1 MCGIVGFNWP
11 DLNMVSDMNETLN
24 HRGPEGSGVYAD
36 RNVSFAH
43 KRLSIQDLSIAGNQ
57 PMLYSKESGACS
69 DNYNNQHILHCN
81 YVVNYN
87 GEIYNCKEIRK
98 DLESK
103 NYVFTTSCDT
113 EVLLASYL
121 EWGEKC
127 VERFNGMWAFCIY
140 DKIKEILFLSRDR
153 FGTKPLYFYCK
164 DSKFVFASELKP
176 FFKLK
181 IPFLVNPKALNHFLA
196 YNATPIR
203 SSIIQDVNKLESGY
217 CLIFDL
223 KTKEIKKYYN
233 YWKTEFV
240 PINIEIKEAKKQ
252 IYKLLDDSVKARL
265 LADVQVGA
273 FLSGGLDSSVLV
285 YFMSKYIPELN
296 TYSIKFDY
304 KDFNESNYA
313 KIVSQ
318 KFKTLHHEIEFNSY
332 AIKEIIPKLPY
343 FYDEPFGDE
352 SMIPTFLVSQVAA
365 INTKVVLTGC
375 GSDEIFA
382 GYGRYREFLLLSK
395 LLKFPK
401 FVKES
406 IVKIYKLKDPVV
418 SFKLKELLFS
428 KNPQEMYLKLMS
440 GLFRGFDNSF
450 FDSNILNDLYRFFDN
465 KSNLN
470 GILNFDQ
477 NHYLVEDIQTKV
489 DRATMASSIEGRFP
503 FLDFRLVEYVNNLPM
518 EFKYHKTG
526 KFILKEIFKD
536 ILPREIVYRKKQ
548 GFGVPIKHY
557 FRNELKEFAREIIF
571 DFSDYDYYNKDETMK
586 IWNLY
591 QAGKAD
597 YSSYFWN
604 IIMFNMWY
612 KMWQY

>member
-1 MCGIVGFNWP
+1 
-11 DLNMVSDMNETLN
+11 
-24 HRGPEGSGVYAD
+24 
-36 RNVSFAH
+36 
-43 KRLSIQDLSIAGNQ
+43 
-57 PMLYSKESGACS
+57 
-69 DNYNNQHILHCN
+69 
-81 YVVNYN
+81 
-87 GEIYNCKEIRK
+87 
-98 DLESK
+98 
-103 NYVFTTSCDT
+103 
-113 EVLLASYL
+113 
-121 EWGEKC
+121 
-127 VERFNGMWAFCIY
+127 
-140 DKIKEILFLSRDR
+140 
-153 FGTKPLYFYCK
+153 
-164 DSKFVFASELKP
+164 
-176 FFKLK
+176 
-181 IPFLVNPKALNHFLA
+181 
-196 YNATPIR
+196 
-203 SSIIQDVNKLESGY
+203 
-217 CLIFDL
+217 
-223 KTKEIKKYYN
+223 
-233 YWKTEFV
+233 
-240 PINIEIKEAKKQ
+240 
-252 IYKLLDDSVKARL
+252 
-265 LADVQVGA
+265 
-273 FLSGGLDSSVLV
+273 
-285 YFMSKYIPELN
+285 
-296 TYSIKFDY
+296 
-304 KDFNESNYA
+304 
-313 KIVSQ
+313 
-318 KFKTLHHEIEFNSY
+318 
-332 AIKEIIPKLPY
+332 
-343 FYDEPFGDE
+343 
-352 SMIPTFLVSQVAA
+352 
-365 INTKVVLTGC
+365 
-375 GSDEIFA
+375 
-382 GYGRYREFLLLSK
+382 LLSK